1 MRRARRTASRLR
13 HGDYSVFDVDQGA
26 LEGLL
31 VNSNPTTGG
40 EPTER
45 GGTAMTPIEWTP
57 AMSVG
62 MAELDDDHKQ
72 LIQVINQLAENAS
85 DQTRSN
91 LARQCLT
98 SGLGHGR

>member
-1 MRRARRTASRLR
+1 
-13 HGDYSVFDVDQGA
+13 
-26 LEGLL
+26 
-31 VNSNPTTGG
+31 
-40 EPTER
+40 
-45 GGTAMTPIEWTP
+45 MTPIEWTP